1 MNKIL
6 TDRKKEKITRVLA
19 YVGIISILLTPVMI
33 WQMHKIGGLALRC
46 INNNLVISKTK

>member
-6 TDRKKEKITRVLA
+6 IERKRGKITRVLA

-33 WQMHKIGGLALRC
+33 WQMHKVGELALRC